1 MPKSR
6 DRGRP
11 RNLVCGRC
19 CGSTAPDLFTW
30 YVFPKLGLFQA
41 MVLACNQNGTAQ
53 PDASCTQA
61 HGIFAAQEAPRNPI
75 PELTFVKREIEL
87 LLTRAHDTP
96 LPERLR
102 PVPPG
107 HVGGGGG
114 LGERMKQRR
123 LLHPRVGFPES
134 CKLRPQ
140 RCSST
145 RGGLHTGSRQ
155 PICSGVAVRAVHNPC
170 QCCTPQLFQQ

>member
-1 MPKSR
+1 MRSQCSLLMSR
-6 DRGRP
+6 GRGRP
-11 RNLVCGRC
+11 RSPVCGRY

-30 YVFPKLGLFQA
+30 YVFPKFGQLQA
-41 MVLACNQNGTAQ
+41 MVLACNQINTVW
-53 PDASCTQA
+53 PVASCTQA
-61 HGIFAAQEAPRNPI
+61 DGVFAAQEAPRNPL
-75 PELTFVKREIEL
+75 PQLTCVQREMEL
-87 LLTRAHDTP
+87 LLTRGHDTP
-96 LPERLR
+96 LPQRLR

-145 RGGLHTGSRQ
+145 
-155 PICSGVAVRAVHNPC
+155 SGNKR
-170 QCCTPQLFQQ
+170 